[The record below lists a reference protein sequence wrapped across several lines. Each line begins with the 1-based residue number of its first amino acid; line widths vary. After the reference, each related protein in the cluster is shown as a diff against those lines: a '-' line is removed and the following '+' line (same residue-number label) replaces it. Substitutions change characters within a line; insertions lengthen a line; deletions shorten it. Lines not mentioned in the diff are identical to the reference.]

1 MPPFTTHKLDI
12 NVHDTYFVV
21 AHFHIVMGLSAIFG
35 IMIHPSGMAI
45 YTEKLISGVLKILS
59 SILADGKI
67 DKHDIDNMQ
76 SAIKD
81 VIFLK

>member
-1 MPPFTTHKLDI
+1 MML
-12 NVHDTYFVV
+12 
-21 AHFHIVMGLSAIFG
+21 
-35 IMIHPSGMAI
+35 HPSGMAI
-45 YTEKLISGVLKILS
+45 YTEKLVSGVLKILS

-67 DKHDIDNMQ
+67 DKHDVDNMQ